1 MLPSYILKLRDFN
14 YKSCRISSSLLRDFQ
29 SLPKRDFELR
39 SLFASV
45 IFQFTMS
52 SENFLHVPNWSI
64 IIFIWCAVLLVKGW
78 RDPFPNRLILHSMSR
93 RQIANCCCRKYRSIS
108 LNCSSVEAK
117 RKPVAHIPRSTPASR
132 VSSFAW
138 KTHKYDV
145 LRAINRMPKC
155 LHSQGA

>member
-1 MLPSYILKLRDFN
+1 MTRPFSKQVDTLFDVSETNSKL
-14 YKSCRISSSLLRDFQ
+14 LLQ
-29 SLPKRDFELR
+29 E
-39 SLFASV
+39 
-45 IFQFTMS
+45 I
-52 SENFLHVPNWSI
+52 
-64 IIFIWCAVLLVKGW
+64 
-78 RDPFPNRLILHSMSR
+78 
-93 RQIANCCCRKYRSIS
+93 SIS

-132 VSSFAW
+132 LSSFAW